1 MKRTKSSNVAG
12 TRSVTED
19 AEAARVVRAEL
30 KPSGRAPRGELPEMR
45 RARLARERRAN
56 RGNNRPRMQQLTF
69 PGFVI

>member
-1 MKRTKSSNVAG
+1 MKRAKSSNVAG

-30 KPSGRAPRGELPEMR
+30 AVGGGNRGGSFLR
-45 RARLARERRAN
+45 GGRRAN
-56 RGNNRPRMQQLTF
+56 RGKNRPRMQQLTF